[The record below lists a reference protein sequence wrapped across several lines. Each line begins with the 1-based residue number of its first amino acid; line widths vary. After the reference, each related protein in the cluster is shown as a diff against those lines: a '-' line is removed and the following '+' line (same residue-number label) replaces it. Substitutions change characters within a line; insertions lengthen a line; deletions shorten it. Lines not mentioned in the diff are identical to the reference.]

1 MSKKRPAKTRSSRPS
16 VQKVWPW
23 VAALAILAGAVGM
36 FLMAGSETP
45 TPVVTPHHVSGPLAF
60 NDVTAQAREFMAY
73 NRTIELTAAQ
83 ESVKRQ
89 ALSHMAAPCC
99 SDYSA
104 YTCCCEC
111 NLSRT
116 VWGLS
121 NHLIAQRG
129 YDAEQVSATV
139 TEWLNFVNPQGF
151 GGNACFDGG
160 CGRPFDKDGCGGMN
174 EAHFV
179 TS

>member
-1 MSKKRPAKTRSSRPS
+1 MAKTRSARSRSSRPGGHNY
-16 VQKVWPW
+16 QLW
-23 VAALAILAGAVGM
+23 VAALVIIAGVIGTWLISRPAT
-36 FLMAGSETP
+36 SP
-45 TPVVTPHHVSGPLAF
+45 PVVEAPVASGPIEFTDMA
-60 NDVTAQAREFMAY
+60 TQARAFMAY
-73 NRTIELTAAQ
+73 NRSIQLNSAQ
-83 ESVKRQ
+83 EAVKRQ

-129 YDAEQVSATV
+129 YDAEQVSAIV

-179 TS
+179 T